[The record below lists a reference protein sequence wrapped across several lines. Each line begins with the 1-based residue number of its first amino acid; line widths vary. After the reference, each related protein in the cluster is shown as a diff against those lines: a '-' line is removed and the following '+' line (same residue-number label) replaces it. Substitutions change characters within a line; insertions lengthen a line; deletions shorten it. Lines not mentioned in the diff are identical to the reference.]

1 MTTWSGSEGRRAGL
15 LTGSR
20 RAWDGVGVAIVSS
33 AAVDRALLAVDRME
47 RRDDSDATMLTD
59 VGVLVCW
66 EDEGE
71 IVNADALKIDKRET
85 NAVIFMVLD

>member
-1 MTTWSGSEGRRAGL
+1 MTTWSGSVGRRLGL

-20 RAWDGVGVAIVSS
+20 RAWDGAGFAMVSS
-33 AAVDRALLAVDRME
+33 AAVDRALLAVDRTE
-47 RRDDSDATMLTD
+47 RRDDSDAAMLTD
-59 VGVLVCW
+59 VGVLCL

>member
-59 VGVLVCW
+59 VGVLCL